1 MSFNLLANTV
11 KAPYRNELTR
21 CLFAIENRIEMKWC
35 NLKHKYFH
43 YRMTL
48 AVKFGE
54 KLAKLLEPK
63 IWRHRNFYPNFEVI
77 VGVKVWNFQDF
88 VKLSARIIN
97 SEDNLQLSKFF
108 WFESLQTFEV
118 ENSNQSLRLN
128 WIRKQSHKVWTLYWN
143 FLMKTFAC

>member
-21 CLFAIENRIEMKWC
+21 CLFAIESRIEMKWC

-43 YRMTL
+43 QRMTL
-48 AVKFGE
+48 AVMFCG
-54 KLAKLLEPK
+54 KLANLFEPK
-63 IWRHRNFYPNFEVI
+63 TQWHRNFCQNFEVI

-88 VKLSARIIN
+88 VKLSARLIN
-97 SEDNLQLSKFF
+97 SEDNSPLTFF
-108 WFESLQTFEV
+108 RFESSQTFEV

-128 WIRKQSHKVWTLYWN
+128 WIRKQCHKVWTFYSK
-143 FLMKTFAC
+143 FLMKIFACQ